1 MGRRKLGASPLR
13 LNDSGYVMRPDPGGS
28 GVRARRYGM
37 SEGMHPGADGDDL
50 FEAID
55 PGLNVFALANGM
67 DLSKGSG
74 FRRLE
79 WFTEG
84 LERGILIEA
93 DGDAGFR
100 LGVLSW
106 PTGSTE
112 IGARASVAGALSAED
127 LIGQLQAAIDTAN
140 EL

>member
-1 MGRRKLGASPLR
+1 M
-13 LNDSGYVMRPDPGGS
+13 N
-28 GVRARRYGM
+28 
-37 SEGMHPGADGDDL
+37 EGMHPGAHGGEV
-50 FEAID
+50 FAAID
-55 PGLNVFALANGM
+55 PKLNVFALANGM

-93 DGDAGFR
+93 DGDDGFR

-112 IGARASVAGALSAED
+112 FGAPASVGEGLSGED
-127 LIGQLQAAIDTAN
+127 LIGQLQTAIEAAN

>member
-1 MGRRKLGASPLR
+1 
-13 LNDSGYVMRPDPGGS
+13 
-28 GVRARRYGM
+28 M
-37 SEGMHPGADGDDL
+37 SEGMHAGAHGGDP

-55 PGLNVFALANGM
+55 PRLNVFALANGM

-93 DGDAGFR
+93 DGDDGFR
-100 LGVLSW
+100 LGVLTW

-112 IGARASVAGALSAED
+112 ISAQASVGGDLSGED
-127 LIGQLQAAIDTAN
+127 LIGQLQTAIDAAN

>member
-1 MGRRKLGASPLR
+1 
-13 LNDSGYVMRPDPGGS
+13 
-28 GVRARRYGM
+28 M
-37 SEGMHPGADGDDL
+37 SEGMHPGVHGSDP

-67 DLSKGSG
+67 DLSKGSD

-79 WFTEG
+79 WFAEG

-93 DGDAGFR
+93 EGSDGFR

-106 PTGSTE
+106 PTGSAE
-112 IGARASVAGALSAED
+112 ISAQASVSGGLSGAD
-127 LIGQLQAAIDTAN
+127 LIGHLQGAIDAAN

>member
-1 MGRRKLGASPLR
+1 
-13 LNDSGYVMRPDPGGS
+13 
-28 GVRARRYGM
+28 M
-37 SEGMHPGADGDDL
+37 SEGVHPSAYGDDV

-55 PGLNVFALANGM
+55 HRLNVFALANGM

-93 DGDAGFR
+93 DGNEGFH

-112 IGARASVAGALSAED
+112 ISARASVGVGLSGDD
-127 LIGQLQAAIDTAN
+127 LFGHLQTAIDAAS